1 MLSEGE
7 GGYSDGWLDRLPP
20 NGSLGTEAVDM
31 SIDYPLEGTK
41 HPPRPFHLSSFPLL
55 PLSLWCRRLIWMLPA
70 SHFSMSLA
78 LAWRR
83 LLHHA
88 RARSYVRLKC
98 QNEWSG
104 DQPDIP
110 TLNDPHFTTGA
121 PRENPNWAR
130 IAN

>member
-1 MLSEGE
+1 MLSERE
-7 GGYSDGWLDRLPP
+7 RGGYSDGWLDRLPP

-41 HPPRPFHLSSFPLL
+41 HPPPSPFPSIFLPFAPAQFMVPEINLEATTEPLL
-55 PLSLWCRRLIWMLPA
+55 NVA
-70 SHFSMSLA
+70 
-78 LAWRR
+78 RR

-88 RARSYVRLKC
+88 RARSFVGSKC

-121 PRENPNWAR
+121 PRENPNRAL